1 MAAALL
7 ERAARWLSVR
17 LKINVER
24 PRRRAANDVRA
35 VWRRPA
41 GASMRII
48 CTIYSLDRTSLS
60 DRHVSTWEGDNAS
73 PGGGLALTG
82 RDVLFSWSITIFS
95 GLCILHP
102 LSANTHNTHNDRLS
116 FHQRAGVLWNLCP
129 PTSVPALIQ
138 LQRLAKGNQPTGR
151 HRVSMQ

>member
-82 RDVLFSWSITIFS
+82 RAFFVVYYYFFWSMHSTPPQRKHTQHTQRSPYFPPAGGRTVEFMPPNLRS
-95 GLCILHP
+95 CAD
-102 LSANTHNTHNDRLS
+102 SAAAARKGQSTHRTPS
-116 FHQRAGVLWNLCP
+116 C
-129 PTSVPALIQ
+129 
-138 LQRLAKGNQPTGR
+138 
-151 HRVSMQ
+151 